1 MGYFAFEGGVR
12 TEEQPGDIPISDEDY
27 SAAIAGLMAGKQVSI
42 ADGFA
47 VIDPPGERHWASAT
61 TGVYL
66 GLFIEQPE
74 GATEVPSAPDDP
86 RQVFEDGSWQPLPP
100 ETITGDLAVYARQV
114 SWQTR
119 VAGTII
125 NGVPIALDDG
135 AIALINGLYV
145 SASRDANKVFSFD
158 TPAGSIDLTSE
169 QAIALSVA
177 VSDWVQ
183 LTFDR
188 RAAVLTAVVNGQVT
202 TTAEIDNAFVDVTD
216 DWTAA

>member
-1 MGYFAFEGGVR
+1 MEYFAFEGGVR
-12 TEEQPGDIPISDEDY
+12 TDQQPGDIPISEADY
-27 SAAIAGLMAGKQVSI
+27 AAAIEGILSGKTVSV
-42 ADGFA
+42 ADGFS
-47 VIDPPGERHWASAT
+47 VVDIPGERHWASVE
-61 TGVYL
+61 TGLYL
-66 GLFIEQPE
+66 GLSVEQPE
-74 GATEVPSAPDDP
+74 GSIEVPSSPDDA
-86 RQVFEDGSWQPLPP
+86 RQVFDDGAWQPLPI
-100 ETITGDLAVYARQV
+100 ETIRADLADYARQV

-119 VAGTII
+119 TAGTLI

-158 TPAGSIDLTSE
+158 TSAGSIELTSE

-188 RAAVLTAVVNGQVT
+188 RAAVLTAITAGQVT
-202 TTAEIDNAFVDVTD
+202 TTAEIDAAFIDVTD
-216 DWTAA
+216 GWTA